1 MHRLRPCVPGSE
13 PQRHESLAVLQQG
26 VAPQRL
32 AAAQQAFKLVE
43 AVELVHSGFALFL
56 RHSTLQPNQNGRK
69 QLSNQ

>member
-13 PQRHESLAVLQQG
+13 PQRHKSLAVLQQCIASG
-26 VAPQRL
+26 QL

-43 AVELVHSGFALFL
+43 AVELVQSGFALFL
-56 RHSTLQPNQNGRK
+56 RHSTPQPNQNGRK

>member
-1 MHRLRPCVPGSE
+1 MRRLKLCELGSK
-13 PQRHESLAVLQQG
+13 PQRHKSLAVLQQG

-43 AVELVHSGFALFL
+43 AVELIQSGLALFL
-56 RHSTLQPNQNGRK
+56 RHSTPQPNQNGRK